1 MTYTI
6 LDVKCLDIK
15 HSFKKNVLVPFHI
28 QDRLGAGAPSQ
39 ALGCRSWAVLAG
51 NTWDAPWP
59 ISTKDP
65 FSVGTTNQETP
76 LIFPKGMNRLHE
88 ALHCPSPGAL
98 TVSYGHTLKDNSD
111 ETELL
116 WCKPVKQAAST
127 LQSRLEAIYRFLLK
141 MNFELFA
148 LELRPKITP
157 H

>member
-15 HSFKKNVLVPFHI
+15 RSFKKNVLVPFHI

-39 ALGCRSWAVLAG
+39 APGCRSWAVLAG

-98 TVSYGHTLKDNSD
+98 TDCHMDTLSKMTQTKHRVTSVQTSQVGSQHFAEQIGSNLPVS
-111 ETELL
+111 
-116 WCKPVKQAAST
+116 A
-127 LQSRLEAIYRFLLK
+127 
-141 MNFELFA
+141 
-148 LELRPKITP
+148 
-157 H
+157 